1 MQDTEYDLLVLS
13 NECQVDF
20 DHQPIMT
27 YPKLK
32 EWVSSLNG
40 GCMVFCYSQT
50 WDSASDVWWLPP
62 VTPSDVVIYPGEM
75 VQKLGYE
82 SFVFI
87 SAQGVTD
94 LMNDLNSS
102 FSMTA
107 VHGEMMQAGAHVAMA
122 AASYDAI
129 ESGECVNESDDR
141 RCVGKGGGIGVP
153 APASGD
159 SPIMVLT
166 LPAWRCLVD
175 RMLMHKLFARDPS
188 SGERVSRYS
197 KSVACSPGGVLSLC
211 NMGQSCIFLDNTV
224 VEAFSEE
231 GF

>member
-1 MQDTEYDLLVLS
+1 M
-13 NECQVDF
+13 
-20 DHQPIMT
+20 
-27 YPKLK
+27 
-32 EWVSSLNG
+32 VS
-40 GCMVFCYSQT
+40 CYSQT
-50 WDSASDVWWLPP
+50 WNSDVWWLPP
-62 VTPSDVVIYPGEM
+62 VTASDVVIYPEEI
-75 VQKLGYE
+75 VQKRGYE

-94 LMNDLNSS
+94 LKNDLNSS
-102 FSMTA
+102 FSMAA

-129 ESGECVNESDDR
+129 ESGEFVNEPDDR

-175 RMLMHKLFARDPS
+175 RMLVHKLGERDPS
-188 SGERVSRYS
+188 SGVCVCLDIPRAWHAPRA
-197 KSVACSPGGVLSLC
+197 ACSVSATWA
-211 NMGQSCIFLDNTV
+211 SR
-224 VEAFSEE
+224 AFSWTILAVNK
-231 GF
+231 